1 MSEPVLDLKGFETLL
16 DLLAPLA
23 GEYDD
28 EDDDED
34 EELEEEE
41 EEEEDEEEMPGDIV
55 AHKEV
60 GTRVTASAT
69 AGKDNG
75 DTETDNDDDDEY
87 TDEEEGELLSN
98 VFANLAN
105 GKVSQHDT
113 LQHSLPSI

>member
-41 EEEEDEEEMPGDIV
+41 EEEILSL
-55 AHKEV
+55 
-60 GTRVTASAT
+60 TRR
-69 AGKDNG
+69 
-75 DTETDNDDDDEY
+75 
-87 TDEEEGELLSN
+87 
-98 VFANLAN
+98 
-105 GKVSQHDT
+105 
-113 LQHSLPSI
+113 